1 MNSKHLS
8 ILSKVSSADIVHDP
22 YPHIVIEN
30 ALDDALYQELFE
42 SLPSEEL
49 VLDGREKKNTWFD
62 YPACKVVD
70 NPNITPLWQEF
81 FRYHTSSQ
89 FYLELIEKFGETLK
103 ELHPGLETKLGK
115 TLEESLVAMR
125 PGGRQNRLADNA
137 DISMECQF
145 YVNYT
150 TQERAVRGPHVDRPS
165 ELFAALLY
173 FRAPE
178 DDSKG
183 GDLVVSK
190 AKEPDSLY
198 PSSSSIRVDHAPME
212 IDNARVAPTDT
223 GHYQA
228 NTLVLF
234 LNSPKSIHA
243 VSARNATNIARRHI
257 NFCCDLNFDLFS
269 IEKPARDTLKE
280 KIEGAP
286 IIWRLAKWL

>member
-1 MNSKHLS
+1 MSSNNLS
-8 ILSKVSSADIVHDP
+8 ILSKVSAADIIHDP

-30 ALDDALYQELFE
+30 ALDETLFQELFE
-42 SLPSEEL
+42 SLPPEKL

-62 YPACKVVD
+62 YPACKVV
-70 NPNITPLWQEF
+70 NNSEITPLWQAF
-81 FRYHTSSQ
+81 FRYHTSPE
-89 FYLELIEKFGETLK
+89 FYLELIEIFGDTLRN
-103 ELHPGLETKLGK
+103 LHPSIEKKLGK
-115 TLEESLVAMR
+115 PLEESVVAMR
-125 PGGRQNRLADNA
+125 PGGRQDRLAENA

-150 TQERAVRGPHVDRPS
+150 TQQRAVRGPHVDRPS

-173 FRAPE
+173 FRSPD

-190 AKEPDSLY
+190 AKQPDTLY
-198 PSSSSIRVDHAPME
+198 PSSSSIHVDHAPME
-212 IDNARVAPTDT
+212 INESRVTPTGT

-234 LNSPKSIHA
+234 LNSPKSIHS
-243 VSARNATNIARRHI
+243 VSSRTATGIARRHI

-269 IEKPARDTLKE
+269 IEKPMRENFKE
-280 KIEGAP
+280 KLEDTP
-286 IIWRLAKWL
+286 VIWRLAKWL